1 MEFHDFRNYRDLI
14 LLNIM
19 SKSIKIQNIDISVKT
34 SKTGDDFISLTDM
47 ARYKDYKEGIVISN
61 WLTTKYTIQFMG
73 AWEQVHNPNFN
84 VMEFHNIRNEVG
96 TNGFIVSASM
106 WINKTRAMGLR
117 SSAGRY
123 GGTYAHKDIAFEF
136 GTWLSPEFKLYL
148 IKEFQRLKLDENKRL
163 ALGWD
168 TKRMLTKINYR
179 IHTDAIKEHL
189 LPPKISSEQANLV
202 YANEADVLNKSLFGM
217 TAKEWRDAH
226 PKVEGNIRDYAD
238 VTQLVCLANL
248 ENLNAEYIRDGL
260 GQGKRLMKL
269 NESAI
274 IQMRSLMDNPS
285 IKSLK

>member
-1 MEFHDFRNYRDLI
+1 
-14 LLNIM
+14 M